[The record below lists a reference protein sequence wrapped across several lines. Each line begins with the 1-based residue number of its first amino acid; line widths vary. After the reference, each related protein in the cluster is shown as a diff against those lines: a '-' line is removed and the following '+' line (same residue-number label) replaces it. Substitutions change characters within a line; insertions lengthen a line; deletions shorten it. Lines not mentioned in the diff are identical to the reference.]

1 MAYNVNKSNGDLL
14 VVVEDG
20 TADVTS
26 TSLSLIGKNYP
37 GYGEFLNENFVHL
50 MENFAGTTQP
60 SPALEGQ
67 IWYDTSSRTLKVY
80 NGSLFVNA
88 GGGLQL
94 DTTSTTVHYVSFVAN
109 ETGTEPYK
117 IARNKSLS
125 IQPSTGFVGL
135 NKNSAATARLE
146 INNGVLA
153 RGLQSSTHTG
163 AGEVGLHMHSDDGKS
178 NRVLLDSYGS
188 TNSSYVDFR
197 RSRGTSSTPTAIQVN
212 DALGGL
218 GGFGYNGSAYVA
230 GGSAVFLA
238 NQTWTGLVNGARFEV
253 RLTENNANT
262 APSPKFIVYG
272 NGDIEAVGDVIGFS
286 LSDQTLKT
294 DVERIQDAL
303 NKVIQ
308 LDGVTYKWIES
319 SKKDTSL
326 REVGVLAQQVKAV
339 LPEVVSTRQDGY
351 FGIRYEKLVPLLI
364 EAIKELKLEVDSL
377 KKPA

>member
-50 MENFAGTTQP
+50 MENFASTTQP

-94 DTTSTTVHYVSFVAN
+94 DTTSTTVHFVSFVAN

-125 IQPSTGFVGL
+125 VQPSTGFVGI
-135 NKNSAATARLE
+135 NKNSAPTARLE

-153 RGLQSSTHTG
+153 RAVQSSTHTG
-163 AGEVGLHMHSDDGKS
+163 AGEVGIHMHSDDGK
-178 NRVLLDSYGS
+178 NNKILLDSYGS

-197 RSRGTSSTPTAIQVN
+197 RSRGTSISPQVLQSN
-212 DALGGL
+212 DAIGGL
-218 GGFGYNGSAYVA
+218 GAYGYNGSTYVS
-230 GGSAVFLA
+230 GGAAVFLA
-238 NQTWTGLVNGARFEV
+238 NQNWTSLVNGTRFEV
-253 RLTENNANT
+253 KLTENGTNG
-262 APSPKFIVYG
+262 APSTKFIVYG

-303 NKVIQ
+303 GKVAQ
-308 LDGVTYKWIES
+308 LDGVTYNWIKD
-319 SKKDTSL
+319 SKKDTTT
-326 REVGVLAQQVKAV
+326 RDVGVLAQQVKAV

-364 EAIKELKLEVDSL
+364 EAIKELKLEVETL